1 MKPLTLGTKPTTMH
15 ELKKYTDKELHSYLR
30 TLANQAN
37 QRLKEVKQTGF
48 QNYSNVYARKYN
60 TQLYGNTIP
69 NLATSKHM
77 FSTKKASSANM
88 IERIYQLERYLQSP
102 YTSAEHVKQY
112 VQDSMDK
119 WGIDDEKD
127 LKKLFDAYRDFG
139 GDDYHSDS
147 DTVLQAFSDIIN
159 EGYNIKKALKV
170 ITKINES
177 MEYRTVDNDVSN
189 VMSYRDYI
197 TTAKSVGKGR
207 KAYSYAETMTKA
219 DAFILDHKTKK

>member
-15 ELKKYTDKELHSYLR
+15 ELKKYTDKELHTYLR
-30 TLANQAN
+30 SLANQAN
-37 QRLKEVKQTGF
+37 QRLKEVKATGF
-48 QNYSNVYARKYN
+48 QKYSNVYARKYN

-69 NLATSKHM
+69 NLATTKHM
-77 FSTKKASSANM
+77 FSTKRTTSSNM

-102 YTSAEHVKQY
+102 YTTAEHVNQY
-112 VQDSMDK
+112 VKDSMDK
-119 WGIDDEKD
+119 WGLDDEKD
-127 LKKLFDAYRDFG
+127 LRKLFDAYRDFG

-197 TTAKSVGKGR
+197 TTAKSVGQGKR
-207 KAYSYAETMTKA
+207 AYSYAETKTKE
-219 DAFILDHKTKK
+219 DAFKLDREMKK